1 MVKHSKSRLKTAKES
16 VEGGYDRFKEE
27 KEELEEFI
35 REHPLLSV
43 AIAAWMGYMICK
55 IFDKK

>member
-1 MVKHSKSRLKTAKES
+1 MAEHSKSRLKTARVK
-16 VEGGYDRFKEE
+16 GGYDRFKKE
-27 KEELEEFI
+27 KEDLEEFI

-43 AIAAWMGYMICK
+43 AIAAWIGYMICK